1 MLLVKLPVISPPNW
15 AADVT
20 FVNVLLLGIAITIYH
35 VPDGMDIVES
45 DCAFDNALMLS
56 FVATVAFPSPST
68 VV

>member
-1 MLLVKLPVISPPNW
+1 MELPVTESPPPTLTRLMLLVKLPVISPPNW

-45 DCAFDNALMLS
+45 D
-56 FVATVAFPSPST
+56 
-68 VV
+68 